1 MVGRVID
8 VAWRCEDRSTKYRC
22 CLISSPIYSNGVKFN
37 KAGNPSNIRAAK
49 ARRHPWTC
57 TTSRH
62 RTFAKDPPPSL
73 HRFNPSSEPLLKH
86 HQIPFRPSHLIKRFC
101 STEMWNFGSEG
112 SEKWN
117 VHSPSSLFPLFLPR
131 IEYLFF
137 LYGIYRFS
145 CHIPSLWLTLFRE
158 IFRPSRVFIG
168 KGGNNRLLVS
178 APRGNPRIAVIHGIS
193 MYSHAWCF
201 HFHGGG

>member
-73 HRFNPSSEPLLKH
+73 YRFNPSSEPLLKH

-117 VHSPSSLFPLFLPR
+117 VHSPSSLFPLFLPSCP
-131 IEYLFF
+131 ESNTCFF
-137 LYGIYRFS
+137 CTVSIGFLATSPPSGWPCFAKFFDHREFS
-145 CHIPSLWLTLFRE
+145 S
-158 IFRPSRVFIG
+158 G
-168 KGGNNRLLVS
+168 KGGTIDCSLARHEAILEL
-178 APRGNPRIAVIHGIS
+178 R
-193 MYSHAWCF
+193 
-201 HFHGGG
+201 